1 MILSRLEF
9 NSVQDISASYYL
21 HKISFT
27 MTHDLNFDATEN
39 RNFVGNFSPF
49 FNLPQEHQLNTE
61 ARPVVQGPVLL
72 TLHVVLL
79 VMVETLGN
87 FLLFCM
93 ISYEMYG
100 MDPQKRTV
108 TNQLLSK
115 MIIVQILFNIFIM
128 PIYVTYTIFGL
139 PSK

>member
-1 MILSRLEF
+1 
-9 NSVQDISASYYL
+9 
-21 HKISFT
+21 
-27 MTHDLNFDATEN
+27 MTHDLNFDAIEN

-49 FNLPQEHQLNTE
+49 LNLPQEHQLNTQE
-61 ARPVVQGPVLL
+61 DRRVLL

-93 ISYEMYG
+93 ISYEIYG

-128 PIYVTYTIFGL
+128 PIYVAFKIFGL